1 MDGLTIRSANQI
13 LNQGQTTK
21 EITRQEIGAPIS
33 PSIGKVDKAADSFAS
48 SLKEAVNAV
57 NTAQKDADR
66 KMQELATGKSNNI
79 HETMI
84 AAEKAD
90 ISLRLMVQVRNK
102 VIEAYHEIMK
112 MQV

>member
-1 MDGLTIRSANQI
+1 MDGLTIRTGNQI

-21 EITRQEIGAPIS
+21 ELTQIDRPQAPQVGGAIKT
-33 PSIGKVDKAADSFAS
+33 GQDFVAT
-48 SLKEAVNAV
+48 LKDAVQAVNQ
-57 NTAQKDADR
+57 AQKTADY
-66 KMQELATGKSNNI
+66 KMQELATGKSQNI

-102 VIEAYHEIMK
+102 IIEAYQEVMK